1 MAAIAKSLIPQ
12 NLREPEPLQPI
23 VMPESAPQ
31 PLPPTPQPQV
41 QLAPRVPT
49 PLDQQIQHDQQ
60 KLQKIHFQQENPW
73 GTAQNHPGVGG
84 KIAHVLSVAGNIAG
98 DIFAPGV
105 MARIPGTQMNRQVEE
120 DETNDRLSKE
130 QEQQSQ
136 GAERQANTE
145 HLNAETPEI
154 APNAASTRK
163 LQGLTGEHVSAETNL
178 LNNPLEEWK
187 AIPSII
193 GPNGEPVEIES
204 RSGNVRLGGVQG
216 TQLLKQPKPDT
227 PEQQYIDEYQRLHKG
242 ATIAQAER
250 QYSLDTQK
258 PPQAIMLVP
267 GENGGYTAQRVAPGA
282 TVAPGAVSATQAGSL
297 NVPTTQQR
305 NVAAQAK
312 LVTEQMPGLI
322 SEIQQNKDLLGP
334 VSGRWNEFMQGK
346 AGVDNPQMA
355 GLRADLLMMS
365 SAVALM
371 HARGRLPEN
380 LREEFDR
387 AINAPKQTP
396 ENLIATLQHINQWTQ
411 ANINAMRGNQGAQS
425 PNTSA
430 GPKEGDTKVNGA
442 GIKVK
447 FSDGKWGPA

>member
-12 NLREPEPLQPI
+12 NLREPEQLQPI
-23 VMPESAPQ
+23 VMPVSAPD

-41 QLAPRVPT
+41 QLAPKVPT
-49 PLDQQIQHDQQ
+49 PLDGQIQDAQQ
-60 KLQKIHFQQENPW
+60 QLQKVHMKQQPYQWN
-73 GTAQNHPGVGG
+73 QHGVGRN
-84 KIAHVLSVAGNIAG
+84 IAHVLSVAGNIAG
-98 DIFAPGV
+98 DIFAPSV
-105 MARIPGTQMNRQVEE
+105 MARIPNTQMNLKEQE
-120 DETNDRLSKE
+120 DELNDMLSKE
-130 QEQQSQ
+130 QEQQSASALQ
-136 GAERQANTE
+136 GANAA

-154 APNAASTRK
+154 GPNAASRRQLEGAQT
-163 LQGLTGEHVSAETNL
+163 GLATAQTGKIE
-178 LNNPLEEWK
+178 NPPEEW
-187 AIPSII
+187 AVMPSVI
-193 GPNGEPVEIES
+193 GPNGEPVEYEKT
-204 RSGNVRLGGVQG
+204 SGKMRFGGLSGLQ
-216 TQLLKQPKPDT
+216 QQHQPKPDT
-227 PEQQYIDEYQRLHKG
+227 PEQQYIDEYQQLHKG
-242 ATIAQAER
+242 ATVAEAER
-250 QYSLDTQK
+250 HYSLDTQK

>member
-41 QLAPRVPT
+41 QLAPKVPT
-49 PLDQQIQHDQQ
+49 PLDGQIQDAQQ
-60 KLQKIHFQQENPW
+60 QLQKVHMKQQPYQWN
-73 GTAQNHPGVGG
+73 QHGVGRN
-84 KIAHVLSVAGNIAG
+84 IAHVLSVAGNIAG
-98 DIFAPGV
+98 DIFAPSV
-105 MARIPGTQMNRQVEE
+105 MARIPNTQMNLKEQE
-120 DETNDRLSKE
+120 DELNDRLLKE

-136 GAERQANTE
+136 GALQQANTE
-145 HLNAETPEI
+145 HLNAETPEV
-154 APNAASTRK
+154 APNAASARK

-178 LNNPLEEWK
+178 LNKPLEEWK

-204 RSGNVRLGGVQG
+204 RSGKVRLGGVQG